1 MLIKY
6 EIACKEAG
14 LSEEQTAEIRRFF
27 DAGKKKVKR
36 LKASKE
42 KNNFGYLSLDG
53 MSEEYNDYGIY
64 SYDIADSS
72 TDPGEMIVAKMEM
85 ELLEECMNEL
95 AQEDKEFLLLCF
107 SGGRGFL
114 AQLSKETGIP
124 ESTLSSRK
132 RSLFEKV
139 KKSFLKKY

>member
-36 LKASKE
+36 LKAAKE
-42 KNNFGYLSLDG
+42 RNNVGYLSLDG
-53 MSEEYNDYGIY
+53 IGEEYNDYGIY
-64 SYDIADSS
+64 SYEIADTSS
-72 TDPGEMIVAKMEM
+72 DPAEILVAKLEM
-85 ELLEECMNEL
+85 DLLEECMNEL
-95 AQEDKEFLLLCF
+95 TPEEKEFLLNCF
-107 SGGRGFL
+107 GGGRGYL
-114 AQLSKETGIP
+114 AQLSKETGIS